1 VNEQATGALS
11 LDDVSRRFADS
22 ERTLA
27 AARERLER
35 LATAEEN
42 GAASAA
48 SLQQASE
55 AVREF
60 AQRASAL
67 IGELEQAQK
76 ETREVLEAGARFLD
90 GTELRELKEVVGQLT
105 QTVSERLGEIERRV
119 GDVEAADIRALQA
132 EQALADVKAKL
143 PGRTLKKLGLD

>member
-1 VNEQATGALS
+1 VNEQATGAIS

-22 ERTLA
+22 ERTLG

-42 GAASAA
+42 TAASAA
-48 SLQQASE
+48 SLRQASD

-60 AQRASAL
+60 AQSASAL

-76 ETREVLEAGARFLD
+76 QTREVLEAGARFLD

-105 QTVSERLGEIERRV
+105 QTVTERLGEIERRV
-119 GDVEAADIRALQA
+119 GDAEAAEMRAQQA
-132 EQALADVKAKL
+132 EQALADIKAKL
-143 PGRTLKKLGLD
+143 PGRTLKKLGLG